1 VPVIFKQPF
10 HNLRVARDTTGT
22 LFGKSNNSLVS
33 LDSTR
38 CCSGS
43 TLLVNKLE
51 EPRFIGIALAHCHTV
66 RKRLVFNVARTAK
79 KTKSL

>member
-22 LFGKSNNSLVS
+22 LFGKSNSSLVS

-51 EPRFIGIALAHCHTV
+51 ERRFIGIALDPTLPQRAE
-66 RKRLVFNVARTAK
+66 TAGFQCRANGEK
-79 KTKSL
+79 D